1 MRRCTRRI
9 SGSRLTTSTGC
20 GHPEDDA
27 YWQAWSIRRR
37 WAQVT
42 VPAINFEGWYDL
54 FVNGAIENFV
64 GMRKNGGSQLA
75 RDGQRLVIGPWVHLG
90 WQQKVGDID
99 FGPEAVSPMPELMK
113 RWYDYWLKGVK
124 NGVDTEPRVRVFVM
138 GANKWRTS
146 NDWPIEGTEY
156 RKYYLHSK
164 GAANTASGDG
174 TLDTKKPDAEGPAD
188 KYQIRSEGSGAEH
201 RRAFPAGR
209 AAWPEGSASASH
221 ALGRSR
227 LHDASARE

>member
-1 MRRCTRRI
+1 M
-9 SGSRLTTSTGC
+9 
-20 GHPEDDA
+20 
-27 YWQAWSIRRR
+27 
-37 WAQVT
+37 
-42 VPAINFEGWYDL
+42 PAINFEGWYDL

-188 KYQIRSEGSGAEH
+188 KYNTIR
-201 RRAFPAGR
+201 RIRCR
-209 AAWPEGSASASH
+209 ASAGVSSRSCRL
-221 ALGRSR
+221 ARGISVRFSRAPTFSSTRRLRSR
-227 LHDASARE
+227 MTSR